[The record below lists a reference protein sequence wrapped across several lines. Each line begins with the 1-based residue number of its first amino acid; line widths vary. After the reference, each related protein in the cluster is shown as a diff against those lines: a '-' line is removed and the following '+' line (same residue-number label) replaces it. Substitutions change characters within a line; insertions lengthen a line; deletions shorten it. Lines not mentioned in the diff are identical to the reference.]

1 MDTIRYLPE
10 DQLIEE
16 ALQALF
22 NALGPVETA
31 RFLNISRQKRLESVA
46 RHREWQNTLNPEAF
60 LDQVFGAVGR

>member
-31 RFLNISRQKRLESVA
+31 RFLNIPRQKRLESVA
-46 RHREWQNTLNPEAF
+46 RHRQWQNTLNPEAF
-60 LDQVFGAVGR
+60 LDQAFGVAAK